1 MGNSMDSEVKKIYY
15 VFDIGRGVSD
25 EIAARN
31 LTAFPSTL
39 ESVVQ
44 QAFDRATTLSLSGQ
58 SFSLGG
64 AFVMTEHAPN
74 EKHIVTSFNQ
84 IYNILVVEIMARL
97 STITSEVKA
106 TRGLDV
112 EWVTLADYRN
122 AQRFYV
128 NLHLR

>member
-1 MGNSMDSEVKKIYY
+1 MGNDVKKIYY
-15 VFDIGRGVSD
+15 VFDIGRDVGD

-58 SFSLGG
+58 PFSLGG
-64 AFVMTEHAPN
+64 AFVMSEHSPN

-84 IYNILVVEIMARL
+84 IYNILVVELMARL
-97 STITSEVKA
+97 CGMMSEVRA
-106 TRGLDV
+106 MRGLEV
-112 EWVTLADYRN
+112 EWITLVGHLN
-122 AQRFYV
+122 AERFHV